1 MWDEDG
7 DCKRWER
14 VEFYEPRDTFKTGW
28 KGGGIDNHK
37 QSDASGDRGEWDIDN
52 SGKGKLYVSKFDG
65 RVHLYGAEWG
75 CWRID
80 QNTMYYQGWDRLW
93 FGLDKN
99 PQRFATVKYT
109 DMDKNGFFDLID
121 YDMDGDKQFET
132 TIDLKKIG
140 VNDCCELMDISSFTY
155 KEFVELMREVSNN
168 MWSNAL
174 EAIEVAE
181 KNNINTTWYA
191 NLKQAISTQEKYQK
205 GYWLQYYLYKDLEYQ
220 FSRIKVKKALRK
232 LNKAY
237 YSGDWN
243 SML

>member
-1 MWDEDG
+1 M
-7 DCKRWER
+7 
-14 VEFYEPRDTFKTGW
+14 
-28 KGGGIDNHK
+28 
-37 QSDASGDRGEWDIDN
+37 
-52 SGKGKLYVSKFDG
+52 
-65 RVHLYGAEWG
+65 
-75 CWRID
+75 
-80 QNTMYYQGWDRLW
+80 
-93 FGLDKN
+93 
-99 PQRFATVKYT
+99 
-109 DMDKNGFFDLID
+109 
-121 YDMDGDKQFET
+121 
-132 TIDLKKIG
+132 
-140 VNDCCELMDISSFTY
+140 NDCCELMDISSFTY

-220 FSRIKVKKALRK
+220 FSRNKDKKALRK